1 MLKMTLE
8 LFFILSQKDKK
19 SESKKK
25 KEAIHGKEEAEAT
38 HPNLHDICCDYED
51 DHIGLWEPFPN
62 NLFHYCANWEELS
75 NC

>member
-1 MLKMTLE
+1 MTLE

-38 HPNLHDICCDYED
+38 HPNLHDICCDDEV
-51 DHIGLWEPFPN
+51 DHIGL
-62 NLFHYCANWEELS
+62 
-75 NC
+75 